1 MATLTTSDIKR
12 PSQRDALTALDAADI
27 VVVEDI
33 TDSKIKQIT
42 KANLQETL
50 DINAVK
56 GSGWTNENL
65 VDHEGRIAQNESDI
79 SGLDSDKADK
89 VSGAT
94 NGNFA
99 CLDVNGNLTDSGHK
113 DSDYEDADAT
123 ILKQANI
130 VDALNSTSTTAPL
143 SANQGKVL
151 KDAQDV
157 LNADDTTEGSVA
169 KSIKDAVDPIKGTGW
184 TDENLVDHEAR
195 IQTLEN
201 SSAKRFGLYFFD
213 DGTFQ
218 RTGDAVGKVFRSHAG
233 SYTAGI
239 ASDFSLEHPWAGF
252 KNCIMDADG
261 IVRAWQGDPT
271 YATTDGE
278 WMEFVPR
285 CYTGMT
291 AKTVGGK
298 ACLHFEVSNV
308 RLPGLYPT
316 GFIGADG
323 KELAGLFIGRVPLGT
338 SGTLVTKPAVAP
350 TTNKTMTSFTTDIR
364 AKSATGKWRLYDGA
378 TWTMLTILMA
388 VETGSLDVKTT
399 IGGGIQS
406 SMPYG
411 SGNEFKCT
419 VSQTGANSIII
430 ANAGATNMRV
440 GMTMQVGTAY
450 TNNNVAANRV
460 IQSIEDYGVD
470 NKTITL
476 DGAAFNSTSGTTT
489 IVSWG
494 QPVPADQIDAL
505 YGESGY
511 ITQFDSA
518 ARSHVC
524 YRGIWDLWGNV
535 WQWLAGVLRVEG
547 KFYISFNRDEHDEF
561 SPVGKPHWLDT
572 GWEPNIANGYQKERQ
587 IISYPSGQVS
597 LPKTTGGTGVGANTW
612 YAAYLY
618 YFGVDYRTGVRA
630 VQVGGGWSDGSY
642 VSPFFWDGG
651 YTPSGANFVIGA
663 RSVIEM
669 AAA

>member
-27 VVVEDI
+27 VVVEDV

-99 CLDVNGNLTDSGHK
+99 GLDVNGNLTDSGHK

-151 KDAQDV
+151 KDAQD
-157 LNADDTTEGSVA
+157 A
-169 KSIKDAVDPIKGTGW
+169 IKGTGW
-184 TDENLVDHEAR
+184 TDENLVDHETR

-239 ASDFSLEHPWAGF
+239 VSDFSLEHPWAGF
-252 KNCIMDADG
+252 KNCILDSDG
-261 IVRAWQGDPT
+261 VVRAWQGDPT

-278 WMEFVPR
+278 WMEFIPR
-285 CYTGMT
+285 CYTAMT

-308 RLPGLYPT
+308 RLPGLFPT

-323 KELAGLFIGRVPLGT
+323 KELAGIFVGRVPLGT

-350 TTNKTMTSFTTDIR
+350 TTNKTMVSFTTDIR

-388 VETGSLDVKTT
+388 VETGSMDVKTT
-399 IGGGIQS
+399 IGVGIQA

-419 VSQTGANSIII
+419 VSQTAANSIII

-460 IQSIEDYGVD
+460 IQSIESYDAN
-470 NKTITL
+470 NKTVTL
-476 DGAAFNSTSGTTT
+476 DGAAFNSTAGTTT

-587 IISYPSGQVS
+587 ILSYPSGQVS

-630 VQVGGGWSDGSY
+630 VLVGGDWLYGSY
-642 VSPFFWDGG
+642 VSPFFWAGNN
-651 YTPSGANFVIGA
+651 TPSETSIAVGA

-669 AAA
+669 VAA